1 MINTVWNSDSD
12 NRNYTNIL
20 DYFDPLETQKV
31 ILSAAIN
38 KNMEQE
44 ISQIHLTKVLQRVS
58 QQRTNHKT

>member
-1 MINTVWNSDSD
+1 MINTVWNSNND

>member
-1 MINTVWNSDSD
+1 MINTVWNSNND

-20 DYFDPLETQKV
+20 DYFDPPEAQKV

-44 ISQIHLTKVLQRVS
+44 ISQIHLTKVLQLVS